1 MSDQIKN
8 REYLARIKNFSGL
21 RFGSISPTDLDGFL
35 DFGNRL
41 FIFIETKFAD
51 SELRG
56 GQKLALE
63 RLCDAC
69 QTEHRTSILIVTNYQ
84 HEGEIDI
91 AETIVQQYRLRGR
104 WYESTDIR
112 LRDAIEMFYKNFYE
126 GNNGGL

>member
-1 MSDQIKN
+1 MSNQIKN

-126 GNNGGL
+126 EQK

>member
-126 GNNGGL
+126 EQK

>member
-91 AETIVQQYRLRGR
+91 AETIVQQYRLRGV

-126 GNNGGL
+126 EQK

>member
-8 REYLARIKNFSGL
+8 LDYLARIKNFSGL

-51 SELRG
+51 SQLRG

-84 HEGEIDI
+84 EEGEIDI
-91 AETIVQQYRLRGR
+91 GETIVQQYRLRGR
-104 WYESTDIR
+104 WYTATDIK
-112 LRDAIEMFYKNFYE
+112 LRDAIEMFYNNFYE
-126 GNNGGL
+126 GQNAG

>member
-21 RFGSISPTDLDGFL
+21 RFGNISPTDLDGFL

-126 GNNGGL
+126 EQK